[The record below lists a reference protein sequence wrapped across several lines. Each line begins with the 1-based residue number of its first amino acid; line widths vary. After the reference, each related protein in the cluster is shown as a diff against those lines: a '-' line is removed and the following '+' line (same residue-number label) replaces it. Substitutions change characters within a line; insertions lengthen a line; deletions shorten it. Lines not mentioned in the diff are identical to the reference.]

1 MLRILKS
8 LWRISE
14 EKVSFK
20 VYVIINWLKD
30 GLNIDL
36 FTLSELKNVKVI
48 FHQINISID
57 RSIIHK
63 PIRGRFGTRI

>member
-36 FTLSELKNVKVI
+36 FTLSELKNVKYK
-48 FHQINISID
+48 FLLNQHKY
-57 RSIIHK
+57 RS
-63 PIRGRFGTRI
+63 FDNS

>member
-48 FHQINISID
+48 F
-57 RSIIHK
+57 
-63 PIRGRFGTRI
+63 F

>member
-48 FHQINISID
+48 NLLNQHKY
-57 RSIIHK
+57 RS
-63 PIRGRFGTRI
+63 FDNS